1 MYYEHAVI
9 GPFAPRLGVVRQC
22 IDCRARL
29 GPDAPECP
37 GFGPGCFLAPGEPMP
52 PPPDSLIHIK
62 R

>member
-1 MYYEHAVI
+1 MFETAVI
-9 GPFAPRLGVVRQC
+9 GPVAPRLGVVRQC

-37 GFGPGCFLAPGEPMP
+37 GFGPGCYLAPRESAPDP
-52 PPPDSLIHIK
+52 PYSLIHIN

>member
-1 MYYEHAVI
+1 MFETAVI

-37 GFGPGCFLAPGEPMP
+37 GFGPGCHLSPGEPASLL
-52 PPPDSLIHIK
+52 PDSSTRI
-62 R
+62 RR

>member
-1 MYYEHAVI
+1 MFESAVI

-37 GFGPGCFLAPGEPMP
+37 GFGPGCLLAPVEHAP
-52 PPPDSLIHIK
+52 PLPDSPTHI
-62 R
+62 RR